1 MGNLVRLFIEP
12 GDEVVSSLGA
22 YPTFKYHVD
31 GFGGNISLV
40 PYNNYYEDLDG
51 LVIAAKKSKAK
62 ILYLSNPDNPMGT
75 FHPKDHMQD
84 FIDKIPGKKA
94 IGDITDDSHISTAS
108 EGAYCGI
115 FFEEQNKKLSEIF
128 VNAIQNSNMQRILW
142 ISKKEPRNNI
152 LEIDNLTYIKH
163 SSENDYFNTV
173 LSLEEVEEVNEKFI
187 DLK

>member
-1 MGNLVRLFIEP
+1 MPAFFINPINEEHIELLNRLDVQNQDLRVF
-12 GDEVVSSLGA
+12 VSDKNS
-22 YPTFKYHVD
+22 
-31 GFGGNISLV
+31 
-40 PYNNYYEDLDG
+40 
-51 LVIAAKKSKAK
+51 
-62 ILYLSNPDNPMGT
+62 
-75 FHPKDHMQD
+75 QD

-128 VNAIQNSNMQRILW
+128 VIAIQNSNMQRILW

-163 SSENDYFNTV
+163 SSKNDYFNTV

>member
-1 MGNLVRLFIEP
+1 MPAFFINPIDEEHIELLNRLDVQNQDLRVF
-12 GDEVVSSLGA
+12 VSDKNS
-22 YPTFKYHVD
+22 
-31 GFGGNISLV
+31 
-40 PYNNYYEDLDG
+40 
-51 LVIAAKKSKAK
+51 
-62 ILYLSNPDNPMGT
+62 
-75 FHPKDHMQD
+75 QD

-115 FFEEQNKKLSEIF
+115 FFVEKNKKLSDIF
-128 VNAIQNSNMQRILW
+128 VNAIQNSNLQRILW
-142 ISKKEPRNNI
+142 VSKEEPRNNI

-163 SSENDYFNTV
+163 SGKNDYFDTV

>member
-1 MGNLVRLFIEP
+1 MPAFFINPIDEEHIELLNRLDVQNQDLRVF
-12 GDEVVSSLGA
+12 VSDKNS
-22 YPTFKYHVD
+22 
-31 GFGGNISLV
+31 
-40 PYNNYYEDLDG
+40 
-51 LVIAAKKSKAK
+51 
-62 ILYLSNPDNPMGT
+62 
-75 FHPKDHMQD
+75 QD

-115 FFEEQNKKLSEIF
+115 FFVERNKKLSDVF
-128 VNAIQNSNMQRILW
+128 VNAIQNSNLQRILW
-142 ISKKEPRNNI
+142 VSKEEPRNNI

-163 SSENDYFNTV
+163 SGKNDYFDTV

>member
-1 MGNLVRLFIEP
+1 MPAFFINPIDEEHIELLNRLDVQNQDLRVF
-12 GDEVVSSLGA
+12 VSDKNS
-22 YPTFKYHVD
+22 
-31 GFGGNISLV
+31 
-40 PYNNYYEDLDG
+40 
-51 LVIAAKKSKAK
+51 
-62 ILYLSNPDNPMGT
+62 
-75 FHPKDHMQD
+75 QD

-128 VNAIQNSNMQRILW
+128 VIAIQNSNMQRILW

-163 SSENDYFNTV
+163 SSKNDYFNTV
-173 LSLEEVEEVNEKFI
+173 LSLEEVEKVNEKFI